1 MSNYRGNRGGGY
13 GGGRDGP
20 PGDRNSR
27 YDGGGGGGGNRNG
40 DRGYGNSNEYG
51 GGGYRSGGG
60 GGGGQY
66 GGHYG
71 GRGGDRDQGGYGGG
85 GGGGGGG
92 GHNDDGRS
100 GYGGEAGGEEP
111 APVKV
116 KQCDDE
122 CGDTCDNTR
131 IYISGLPL
139 DVTVDELREL
149 FGGIGQVARIKQK
162 RGYKDQWPWNVKIY
176 TDEQGKNKGDAVL
189 TYEDPSAAHSAGG
202 FFNDHVLR
210 GHTIKVT
217 MAEKSAPRPPQMF
230 GRGGGGGGGFRGGS
244 GRHSNTGGPD
254 RRDGGGSYRSRPY

>member
-1 MSNYRGNRGGGY
+1 MSSYRGNRGGGY
-13 GGGRDGP
+13 GGGRDGGP

-40 DRGYGNSNEYG
+40 DRGYGNSNEHGGGGG

-60 GGGGQY
+60 HGGGG
-66 GGHYG
+66 
-71 GRGGDRDQGGYGGG
+71 RSAEREQGGYGGG
-85 GGGGGGG
+85 GGGGGN
-92 GHNDDGRS
+92 NDDGRS
-100 GYGGEAGGEEP
+100 GYGGEVGGEEP
-111 APVKV
+111 PPVKV

-176 TDEQGKNKGDAVL
+176 TDEAGKNKGDAVL
-189 TYEDPSAAHSAGG
+189 TYEDPSAAHSAGS
-202 FFNDHVLR
+202 FFNDHSLR
-210 GHTIKVT
+210 GNKIKVT
-217 MAEKSAPRPPQMF
+217 MAEKSAPRAPTMF
-230 GRGGGGGGGFRGGS
+230 GRGGGGGGGGFRGGS
-244 GRHSNTGGPD
+244 GRNNNTGGPD
-254 RRDGGGSYRSRPY
+254 RRDGGGYRSRPY